1 MVPYGTGLFQHTLP
15 PILHRVGGF
24 LYMAIQRE
32 NIILLAGNGQN
43 VGKTLF
49 ACQLINSLK
58 QKHSVIGIKICP
70 HFHEL
75 KPDTEFVVKNT
86 NYQITK
92 EHLQQG
98 KKDSNRLLS
107 AGAKEVYY
115 IQAKDDYLK
124 EVLSCLDKII
134 PNDQLLIIESGGLR
148 KILEPG
154 LFIMIESKI
163 NKKLKPNTKEYREL
177 ADLNIEFDGEEF
189 NFDSNNLDFSDRK
202 WVIKN

>member
-49 ACQLINSLK
+49 ACQLIASLK
-58 QKHSVIGIKICP
+58 SKFDVVGIKICP
-70 HFHEL
+70 HFHKL
-75 KPDTEFVVKNT
+75 PADTNFIKKT
-86 NYQITK
+86 DDYQIIK
-92 EHLQQG
+92 EHKQEG
-98 KKDSNRLLS
+98 TKDSNRLFD

-115 IQAKDDYLK
+115 IQAKDDQLE
-124 EVLSCLDKII
+124 EVISFLDGMISSTK
-134 PNDQLLIIESGGLR
+134 PVIIESGGLR
-148 KILEPG
+148 NILEPG
-154 LFIMIESKI
+154 LFLMIENKN
-163 NKKLKPNTKEYREL
+163 NKKLKPKTIDYRKL
-177 ADLNIEFDGEEF
+177 ADVNIEFDGDKF
-189 NFDSNNLDFSDRK
+189 NFDPKSIEFSNHK

>member
-1 MVPYGTGLFQHTLP
+1 MT
-15 PILHRVGGF
+15 
-24 LYMAIQRE
+24 IQRE

-75 KPDTEFVVKNT
+75 KPDTEFIASNT
-86 NYQITK
+86 NYQIIK
-92 EHLQQG
+92 EHRQQG
-98 KKDSNRLLS
+98 KKDSNRLLN

-115 IQAKDDYLK
+115 IQAKDDYLR
-124 EVLSCLDKII
+124 EVLCCLDKVV
-134 PNDQLLIIESGGLR
+134 PNDSLLIIESGGLR

-154 LFIMIESKI
+154 LFIMIESKN
-163 NKKLKPNTKEYREL
+163 NKKLKPNTVKYREM
-177 ADLNIEFDGEEF
+177 ANLNIEFDGEEF
-189 NFDSNNLDFSDRK
+189 NFDPNRIHFSEQK

>member
-1 MVPYGTGLFQHTLP
+1 MIPSGTNLFQHTLP

-24 LYMAIQRE
+24 LYMTIQRE

-70 HFHEL
+70 HSHEL
-75 KPDTEFVVKNT
+75 KPDTEFIINNK
-86 NYQITK
+86 NYQIAK

-98 KKDSNRLLS
+98 KKDSNRLLA

-115 IQAKDDYLK
+115 IQAKDDYLN
-124 EVLSCLDKII
+124 EVLSCLDKVI
-134 PNDQLLIIESGGLR
+134 PNDQLLIVESGGLR

-154 LFIMIESKI
+154 LFIMIESKN
-163 NKKLKPNTKEYREL
+163 NKKLKPNTKEYRVL

-189 NFDSNNLDFSDRK
+189 NFDSDKIDFSEQK